1 MPRSGGVA
9 LLLLA
14 AILTQSGK
22 GRARNGVPQEQS
34 ESSHLVSRRTYAPG
48 DFRQSRLDR
57 LSGGLAQQFPYRMAT
72 DSKGRILVTDF
83 GLSVVHVFDTRQGT
97 RWQIRGD
104 PHHRLGRPRYIV
116 VDADDNIYVTDVWLS
131 AVVVFQPDG
140 RFKQTIGAGV
150 FKVPTGLSVD
160 TQNRKLYVADW
171 WKGEILSFD
180 LGGNLLQSFG
190 SAGRGPGQL
199 SGPTD
204 VVLHGDTLVVLDAD
218 NSRFQLFDL
227 QGNFRGTWPFGF
239 NRTPVSFAF
248 DAADHL
254 YYVDLDSGG
263 LVATNPQGKVLA
275 RFDPQRR
282 FGQWI
287 PRPSGPNFTCV
298 EVNAQGEVL
307 ALRPNFHIEVIELS
321 RDGSTQSIEEPVR
334 PL

>member
-1 MPRSGGVA
+1 MSKSVSVT

-14 AILTQSGK
+14 SILTLSGK
-22 GRARNGVPQEQS
+22 GWGRNGVPQKQS
-34 ESSHLVSRRTYAPG
+34 EFSRLVSLRTYAPS
-48 DFRQSRLDR
+48 DFRQSWLDR
-57 LSGGLAQQFPYRMAT
+57 LSGGLAQQFPYRMAA

-97 RWQIRGD
+97 RWRIRGD

-116 VDADDNIYVTDVWLS
+116 VDGDDNIYVTDVWLS

-140 RFKQTIGAGV
+140 RFKQTIGADALN
-150 FKVPTGLSVD
+150 VPTGLAVD

-171 WKGEILSFD
+171 WKGEILCFD
-180 LGGNLLQSFG
+180 LEGNLLRSFG

-263 LVATNPQGKVLA
+263 LVATNLQGKVLA
-275 RFDPQRR
+275 RFDPQRG
-282 FGQWI
+282 FGRWI
-287 PRPSGPNFTCV
+287 PRAGGPNFTCV
-298 EVNAQGEVL
+298 AVNAEGEVL
-307 ALRPNFHIEVIELS
+307 AARPNFDIEVIEFEAAAS
-321 RDGSTQSIEEPVR
+321 GSEP
-334 PL
+334 